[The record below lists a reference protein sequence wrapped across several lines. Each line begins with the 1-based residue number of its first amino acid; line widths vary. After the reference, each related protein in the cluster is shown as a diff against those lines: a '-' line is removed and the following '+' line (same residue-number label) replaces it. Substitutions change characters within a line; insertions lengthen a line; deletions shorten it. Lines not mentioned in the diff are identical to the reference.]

1 MPRNTCIFYN
11 YRQEE
16 KQNYTYT
23 NNKTANYCIA
33 IILLNKPSM
42 PNNSTGKYC
51 VKNLRTKIP
60 NNATQAN
67 EINEYALL
75 RKIFKVRIYIF

>member
-1 MPRNTCIFYN
+1 
-11 YRQEE
+11 
-16 KQNYTYT
+16 
-23 NNKTANYCIA
+23 
-33 IILLNKPSM
+33 M

-75 RKIFKVRIYIF
+75 RKIFKVRIYIFLITFVFSYVMYVNNEIRKQY